1 MVLSYR
7 GGLTVPVEERPTA
20 VLIEE
25 RAP

>member
-1 MVLSYR
+1 VSYR